1 MPEPL
6 VRASYIIA
14 YPYSLHHQLSG
25 HELEQTPGD
34 GDGQESPVCCS
45 PWGCK
50 ESDVT
55 EGLNS
60 SLHIQGR
67 DCKLAIQVLVVVHR
81 PVWLAYWCS
90 FLVLFFKLVNFEKIN
105 AYN

>member
-1 MPEPL
+1 M
-6 VRASYIIA
+6 
-14 YPYSLHHQLSG
+14 
-25 HELEQTPGD
+25 
-34 GDGQESPVCCS
+34 
-45 PWGCK
+45 
-50 ESDVT
+50 T

-81 PVWLAYWCS
+81 SVWLAYWCS
-90 FLVLFFKLVNFEKIN
+90 FLVLFFKLDNFEKIN